1 MKKKYDV
8 QFVEIPAFESDEEA
22 MKVLNRE
29 EKKFTLN
36 IIATV
41 LALLGTF
48 LFLVSQNEAFDF
60 LFKGVLE
67 YISFGIY
74 AAGLLGTIA
83 LNPIKTFKSVIKVAK
98 FGYNIVPF
106 ILFDLIGGAIFFG
119 VGLIGLFYVP
129 VAYAAYNLY
138 DSYRTKKEANL
149 FLATA

>member
-8 QFVEIPAFESDEEA
+8 QLVEVPAFESEEEA

-29 EKKFTLN
+29 EKKFILN
-36 IIATV
+36 IVVTV
-41 LALLGTF
+41 LAFLGTC
-48 LFLVSQNEAFDF
+48 LFLVSQNESYDF
-60 LFKGVLE
+60 LFNGFME

-83 LNPIKTFKSVIKVAK
+83 LNPIKTFRSIINVAK
-98 FGYNIVPF
+98 FGYHIVPF
-106 ILFDLIGGAIFFG
+106 ILFNLIGGAIFFG

-149 FLATA
+149 FLAAA